1 MKNVFKKTKIIAT
14 LGPAC
19 NSKTTIH
26 NLIKSGV
33 NVFRINFSHVK
44 EEEVLNYLGIIRGLN
59 KEYNYNIAI
68 LADLQGPKIRIGE
81 LEEDIKL
88 KKGDKISLETGTP
101 FVGNRN
107 RIFINYINFAKD
119 TKAGNSILIDD
130 GKFNFEVVNTDK
142 KSKVIIRALSLACL
156 KSRKGVNL
164 PNTKITTSSLTS
176 KDKKDVKFAISF
188 EIDWIA
194 LSFVREGNDLLKLK
208 KLIEKYS
215 DTKIPIIAKI
225 EKPEALENIE
235 DIIKHSDGIMV
246 ARGDLGIEIP
256 SQEVPL
262 IQKKLVYLSKKAR
275 IPVIIATQMMESM
288 IENLS
293 PNRAEV
299 NDVANSVMDGA
310 DAVMLSAET
319 SVGKNPVEV
328 VSQISKIINSVEYS
342 DQIVVPEDPPTMKT
356 SRYITKFICYHAA
369 KTANEIN
376 AAAITTMTNSGYTG
390 FQISSWRPHCNIL
403 VFTSNKRILCRQSL
417 LWGVNAFYYNK
428 EVSTDKTIVH
438 INEILTSKGFAKK
451 GDMVINLAAMPVSE
465 HGEKK
470 GGMVN
475 TLRISEIS

>member
-1 MKNVFKKTKIIAT
+1 MNRLFKKTKIVST

-19 NSKTTIH
+19 NTKKTIH

-44 EEEVLNYLGIIRGLN
+44 DEEVSNYLDIIRDLN
-59 KEYNYNIAI
+59 KEYNYNTAI
-68 LADLQGPKIRIGE
+68 LADIQGPKIRIGD

-88 KKGDKISLETGTP
+88 KKGDEISLESGKS

-107 RIFINYINFAKD
+107 GIFINYINFPKD
-119 TKAGNSILIDD
+119 IKAGNTILIDD
-130 GKFNFEVVNTDK
+130 GKFNFEVINTDK
-142 KSKVIIRALSLACL
+142 KSKVIIRALSPACL

-164 PNTKITTSSLTS
+164 PNTKISTPSLTS
-176 KDKKDVKFAISF
+176 KDKKDIKFAISF
-188 EIDWIA
+188 EADWIA
-194 LSFVREGNDLLKLK
+194 LSFVRDENDLIKLK
-208 KLIEKYS
+208 KIIEKYS
-215 DTKIPIIAKI
+215 DVKIPIIAKI
-225 EKPEALENIE
+225 EKPEALENI
-235 DIIKHSDGIMV
+235 DKIIKYSDGIMV

-288 IENLS
+288 IENLN
-293 PNRAEV
+293 PTRAEV

-328 VSQISKIINSVEYS
+328 VSQISGIINSVEYS
-342 DQIVVPEDPPTMKT
+342 DQIIIPEEPPNEKT
-356 SRYITKFICYHAA
+356 NRYITKFICYHAA
-369 KTANEIN
+369 KAANEIN
-376 AAAITTMTNSGYTG
+376 AAAITTMTDSGYTG

-451 GDMVINLAAMPVSE
+451 GDMVINLAAMPVQ
-465 HGEKK
+465 EK
-470 GGMVN
+470 GMVN